1 MSRTRRGH
9 RHGRG
14 RPNQDQNPDQRAPGQ
29 RPPQKQG
36 QRGGGLNAQAQQ
48 ARAQERQLQHAR
60 IQERN
65 RIRSEIAAKL
75 QQGLAENREAIKSF
89 KKNVR
94 ICPHCNAP
102 IDLLAT
108 ALLDRKTG
116 EPIHFE
122 CALDILAKQ
131 EHCSPSERIAYIGN
145 GKFAVV
151 LAETLGDNNHIAIRK
166 IILWEPPDQD
176 VPWRDEMA
184 GLFSQV

>member
-1 MSRTRRGH
+1 
-9 RHGRG
+9 
-14 RPNQDQNPDQRAPGQ
+14 
-29 RPPQKQG
+29 
-36 QRGGGLNAQAQQ
+36 
-48 ARAQERQLQHAR
+48 LQHAR
-60 IQERN
+60 IQEQN
-65 RIRSEIAAKL
+65 RIRNEIAAKL

-122 CALDILAKQ
+122 CALDILAT
-131 EHCSPSERIAYIGN
+131 EERCSSSERIAYIGN

-151 LAETLGDNNHIAIRK
+151 LEDNPEENKHFAIRK
-166 IILWEPPDQD
+166 TILWEPPDQN
-176 VPWRDEMA
+176 VPWRDEMV